1 MQFMIYRHAT
11 KAINEAMTQFP
22 AVAVVG
28 PRQSGKTTL
37 AQSLKGIYFD
47 LEQESDRLRL
57 DLQWDR
63 LVLGNDLVILDE
75 AQEWPEV
82 FRRLRGAIDQ
92 DRRRFGRF
100 LLMGSVSPALMRH
113 VSESLAGRMA
123 LVKLTPFL
131 WQELGEDLRDRL
143 WFFGGY
149 PDGGVIHPGGFPSW
163 QLNYLEMLTSRDLP
177 NWGLPAKPQTT
188 MRLLRMLAVLHG
200 QLLNASRLGQSLDI
214 SYKTVQSYL
223 DYLEGAF
230 LIRQLQPYHSN
241 LKKRLVK
248 SPKLYWRDSGL
259 LHALMNVAD
268 DGDLINQPW
277 VGAGW
282 EGFVIEQILST
293 VDLTGRS
300 YSAFFLRTSDQYEI
314 DLILD
319 FSVEKWAIEIKLTAS
334 PTLGD
339 IQFLSKVA
347 DMIDAERR
355 ILVSQTSQV
364 MENQNTISCNLDWL
378 INRLVQDDLLH

>member
-1 MQFMIYRHAT
+1 MIDRYASQSIKRAF
-11 KAINEAMTQFP
+11 EAFP
-22 AVAVVG
+22 AVALVG

-37 AQSLKGIYFD
+37 AQSLKGVYFD
-47 LEQESDRLRL
+47 LEQEADRLSL

-63 LVLGNDLVILDE
+63 LVLGEDLVILDE

-82 FRRLRGAIDQ
+82 FGRLRGVIDK
-92 DRRRFGRF
+92 DRKRLGRF
-100 LLMGSVSPALMRH
+100 LLLGSVSPALMKH

-131 WQELGEDLRDRL
+131 RQELPEDLRDGL
-143 WFFGGY
+143 WFWGGY
-149 PDGGVIHPGGFPSW
+149 PDGGVLNGRGFPLW
-163 QLNYLEMLTSRDLP
+163 QLNYLEMLTARDLP
-177 NWGLPAKPQTT
+177 NWGLPAKPQMT
-188 MRLLRMLAVLHG
+188 MRLLKMLAVLNG

-248 SPKLYWRDSGL
+248 SPKVYWRDTGL

-268 DGDLINQPW
+268 DSQLVNQPW

-282 EGFVIEQILST
+282 EGFVIEQILGT
-293 VDLTGRS
+293 LDLTGRS
-300 YSAFFLRTSDQYEI
+300 YSAYFLRTSDHHEI

-319 FSVEKWAIEIKLTAS
+319 FSVEKWAIEIKLTACPS
-334 PTLGD
+334 LDALTHLN
-339 IQFLSKVA
+339 KVS
-347 DMIDAERR
+347 DMIGASRR
-355 ILVSQTSQV
+355 ILLSRTSQPV
-364 MENQNTISCNLDWL
+364 DNGTAISCDLDWFISQVL
-378 INRLVQDDLLH
+378 PGK

>member
-1 MQFMIYRHAT
+1 MIYRHAT
-11 KAINEAMTQFP
+11 KTIKTALAQFP

-28 PRQSGKTTL
+28 PRQCGKTTL
-37 AQSLKGIYFD
+37 AQSLEGVYFD
-47 LEQESDRLRL
+47 LEQESDRLSL

-63 LVLGNDLVILDE
+63 LVQGPDLVVLDE
-75 AQEWPEV
+75 AQEWPEL

-92 DRRRFGRF
+92 DRKRSGRF
-100 LLMGSVSPALMRH
+100 LLLGSVSPALMKH

-131 WQELGEDLRDRL
+131 GQELPENSKDHM
-143 WFFGGY
+143 WFYGGY
-149 PDGGVIHPGGFPSW
+149 PDGGIIDSVGFPSW
-163 QLNYLEMLTSRDLP
+163 QLNYLEMLTARDLP
-177 NWGLPAKPQTT
+177 NWGLPAKPQMT
-188 MRLLRMLAVLHG
+188 MRLLKMLAVLHG
-200 QLLNASRLGQSLDI
+200 QLLNASRLGQSLDV

-259 LHALMNVAD
+259 LHALMNVRD
-268 DGDLINQPW
+268 EVDLVEQPW

-293 VDLTGRS
+293 ADLVGRS
-300 YSAFFLRTSDQYEI
+300 YSAFFLRTSDQHEI

-334 PTLGD
+334 PTLEHIKSFD
-339 IQFLSKVA
+339 KVA
-347 DMIDAERR
+347 DMIEADRR
-355 ILVSQTSQV
+355 ILVSRTNRVVESDD
-364 MENQNTISCNLDWL
+364 TISCNLDWV
-378 INRLVQDDLLH
+378 INKLSANS

>member
-1 MQFMIYRHAT
+1 MIYRHTT

-28 PRQSGKTTL
+28 PRQCGKTTL
-37 AQSLKGIYFD
+37 AQSLEGVYFD
-47 LEQESDRLRL
+47 LEQDSDRLSL

-63 LVLGNDLVILDE
+63 LVSGDQLVILDE

-82 FRRLRGAIDQ
+82 FGRLRGAIDQ
-92 DRRRFGRF
+92 DRKRFGRF
-100 LLMGSVSPALMRH
+100 LLLGSVSPALMKH

-131 WQELGEDLRDRL
+131 RQELPEDLRDGL
-143 WFFGGY
+143 WFWGGY
-149 PDGGVIHPGGFPSW
+149 PDGGVLNGKGFPLW
-163 QLNYLEMLTSRDLP
+163 QLNYLEMLTARDLP
-177 NWGLPAKPQTT
+177 NWGLPAKPQMT
-188 MRLLRMLAVLHG
+188 MRLLKMLAVLHG

-268 DGDLINQPW
+268 DSQLVNQPW

-282 EGFVIEQILST
+282 EGFVIGQILST
-293 VDLTGRS
+293 ADMMGRS
-300 YSAFFLRTSDQYEI
+300 YSAFFLRTSDQHEI

-319 FSVEKWAIEIKLTAS
+319 FSVEKWAIEIKLTAC
-334 PTLGD
+334 PTLED
-339 IQFLSKVA
+339 IKSLNKVS
-347 DMIDAERR
+347 DMIGAERR
-355 ILVSQTSQV
+355 IMLSQTCQPIESDRT
-364 MENQNTISCNLDWL
+364 MSCNLDWL
-378 INRLVQDDLLH
+378 INKLLTV